1 MVIWLKLMTQKVG
14 NRTSRNVQ
22 IILIQFLS
30 KKFEQGRFSLPYKSF
45 LGYDRGEDGMPVINE
60 KQAVIVREIFQRY
73 LAGQS
78 PLTIAHEFE
87 KKGYSAPCGGSR
99 WSQTTINSILRN
111 EKYCGDAIL
120 QKRYTLDFLTK
131 KRVQNNGELP
141 KYYVTGSHEAI
152 VSKEVFDLVQAEI
165 ASRKGKV
172 NYNATIFS
180 GKVVCGKCGSF
191 YGSKLWHSTDKY
203 RRVIYRCNRKYEG
216 CGSEVHLTEDELK
229 DVVVKALNSYLDNRE
244 DVITNLE
251 SLMVS
256 LYSVDAL
263 ERELS
268 SATTQI
274 AVSKEM
280 YTKALQDK
288 PLRDGT
294 QLSGIK
300 DIYVKALDKKKKLE
314 EEIARRKNCRLQL
327 ESICTVLREA
337 DKFVAEFSPF
347 LFISLVEKVVVYA
360 KEDVR
365 VTFRDGRE
373 VGIGLLS

>member
-274 AVSKEM
+274 AISKEM
-280 YTKALQDK
+280 YTTALQSRPITDS
-288 PLRDGT
+288 T
-294 QLSGIK
+294 QLAGIK

-314 EEIARRKNCRLQL
+314 AEIARRKNCKLQL

-337 DKFVAEFSPF
+337 GKVVDEFSPF
-347 LFISLVEKVVVYA
+347 LFISLVDKVVVYS

-373 VGIGLLS
+373 VLHT